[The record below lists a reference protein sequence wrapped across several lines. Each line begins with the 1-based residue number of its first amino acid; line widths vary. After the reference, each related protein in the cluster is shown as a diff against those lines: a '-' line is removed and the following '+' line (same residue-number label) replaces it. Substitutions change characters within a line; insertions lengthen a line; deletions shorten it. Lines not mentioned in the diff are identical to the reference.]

1 MKPLRPRDPAN
12 LNRARFSSFL
22 SSRTSISFGKL
33 IRGDTLTSPKH
44 HQFCTSAQV
53 NSSRYDCGDDWNA
66 RCRNSLDLGI
76 SCCYISICTRRK
88 SLPPPPKKSQTR
100 GATSALESEQEECGS
115 VTNLT
120 QEADLEPSK
129 PH

>member
-1 MKPLRPRDPAN
+1 MLVVETPW
-12 LNRARFSSFL
+12 
-22 SSRTSISFGKL
+22 ISVLAAVIF
-33 IRGDTLTSPKH
+33 
-44 HQFCTSAQV
+44 QFVPEEKA
-53 NSSRYDCGDDWNA
+53 Y
-66 RCRNSLDLGI
+66 LL
-76 SCCYISICTRRK
+76 
-88 SLPPPPKKSQTR
+88 PPKKSQTR